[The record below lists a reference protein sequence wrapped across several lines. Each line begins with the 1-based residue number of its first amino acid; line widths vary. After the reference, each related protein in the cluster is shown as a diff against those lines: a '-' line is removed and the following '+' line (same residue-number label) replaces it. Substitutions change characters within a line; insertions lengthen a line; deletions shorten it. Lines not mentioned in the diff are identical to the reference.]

1 MAVLYNELKGKVK
14 FTNHTINGDVE
25 NTNNTIRGNVEQGLG
40 VLTEWGT
47 ITGDIDDQYDLTQKL
62 NAKANVSAIPT
73 KLSQLSNDV
82 GYITSAPQE
91 VVVCDVTI
99 TDAQMTTGVSTMSAT
114 EIANAVLQN
123 KIVVARTIAND
134 VIMLGHY
141 QRGNGMYQV
150 VFVYEDQDNPYYK
163 YATMTID
170 NDKAVSIAFKNG
182 YVATGDDISLLNNN
196 SGFTSDSALTTDDID
211 EECV

>member
-1 MAVLYNELKGKVK
+1 MAILYNELKGNVK

-40 VLTEWGT
+40 VLTEWGS
-47 ITGDIDDQYDLTQKL
+47 ITGDIDDQYDLQQEFNT
-62 NAKANVSAIPT
+62 KADVSAIPT
-73 KLSQLSNDV
+73 KLSQLSNDM
-82 GYITSAPQE
+82 GYITSVPQE

-99 TDAQMTTGVSTMSAT
+99 TDQQMTTGVSTMSAT
-114 EIANAVLQN
+114 EIANAVLQD

-141 QRGNGMYQV
+141 QRGNGMYEV

-170 NDKAVSIAFKNG
+170 NNKDVSIVFKNG
-182 YVATGDDISLLNNN
+182 YVATGDNISLLNNN